1 MNLARILLY
10 HARIVLIQHLCKRLL
25 RIGFLVLPVVNQIMI
40 GYNQIH
46 IRRIICRLID
56 PHLPLPGRMQRAGNF
71 GGFIRKLIQARQK
84 NDQKCHIIVEQHL
97 SFCTTVGFESL
108 AQSAVICL
116 ICLPVLLCHDL
127 LIDIYV
133 TEHSKFSFA
142 LPDQLL
148 LMNSLLHF
156 GQVIQILPL
165 PFGTRTLCLH
175 PGHLKKR

>member
-1 MNLARILLY
+1 MVVRKSKKEEAERRRREQQRIFVEGLQRY
-10 HARIVLIQHLCKRLL
+10 KSKGIQ
-25 RIGFLVLPVVNQIMI
+25 I
-40 GYNQIH
+40 
-46 IRRIICRLID
+46 LID
-56 PHLPLPGRMQRAGNF
+56 GRECRPEEY
-71 GGFIRKLIQARQK
+71 RKLCEFRE
-84 NDQKCHIIVEQHL
+84 DGQKCHIIVEQHL